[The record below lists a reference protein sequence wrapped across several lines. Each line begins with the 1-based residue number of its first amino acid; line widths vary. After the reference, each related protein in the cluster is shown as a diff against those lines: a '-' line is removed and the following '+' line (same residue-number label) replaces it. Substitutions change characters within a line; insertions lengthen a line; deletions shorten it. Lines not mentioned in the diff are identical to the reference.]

1 MEWYEIKMNEKHRN
15 WINSCK
21 TNTFNIFEGGV
32 RSGKTTSLV
41 LAFCRH
47 LETLR
52 RGGLH
57 VAFAESIG
65 VARIILLEG
74 GDGLGIAGYF
84 GKNAREGKYKGKDAL
99 FIKIRDINHVVI
111 FVGSKNSDSYKAIR
125 GLTVTSVIGTEI
137 SLAHE
142 SFMKEIVARTL
153 MTSLKDRKYF
163 LDLNPTLDT
172 HYIYTKFIDRWIKE
186 SKDGT
191 LLGGVNYMTC
201 TLYENPA
208 IDEEKARYIASQY
221 DKTSN
226 SYKSLILGQRVNYLD
241 TVYTL
246 YDYNMMPNEELLEPL
261 QYIITMDVGISASA
275 TTFVCGGKA
284 RDGKY
289 YIYDSYYHRNGS
301 ASVGAKVKEYEDY
314 ANDLVDFYRKQE
326 KRFHRPARYVMIDKD
341 ITMYRMLL
349 KVFQANGI
357 PSTKI
362 EYVIKEKIIPRI
374 IQTRNLL
381 YTGNIIIGEDLTLL
395 QKAISNAVYDQK
407 EKDRGKM
414 VRLDD
419 TSLPFNPIDLVDA
432 FEYLISYFIKY
443 N

>member
-1 MEWYEIKMNEKHRN
+1 
-15 WINSCK
+15 
-21 TNTFNIFEGGV
+21 
-32 RSGKTTSLV
+32 
-41 LAFCRH
+41 
-47 LETLR
+47 
-52 RGGLH
+52 
-57 VAFAESIG
+57 
-65 VARIILLEG
+65 
-74 GDGLGIAGYF
+74 
-84 GKNAREGKYKGKDAL
+84 
-99 FIKIRDINHVVI
+99 
-111 FVGSKNSDSYKAIR
+111 
-125 GLTVTSVIGTEI
+125 
-137 SLAHE
+137 
-142 SFMKEIVARTL
+142 
-153 MTSLKDRKYF
+153 
-163 LDLNPTLDT
+163 
-172 HYIYTKFIDRWIKE
+172 
-186 SKDGT
+186 
-191 LLGGVNYMTC
+191 MTC